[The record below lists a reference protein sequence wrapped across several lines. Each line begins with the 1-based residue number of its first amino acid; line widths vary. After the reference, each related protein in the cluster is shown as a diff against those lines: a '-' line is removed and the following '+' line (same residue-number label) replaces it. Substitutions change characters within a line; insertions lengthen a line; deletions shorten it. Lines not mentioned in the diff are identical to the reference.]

1 MVNKEVAT
9 GQEAVRILVV
19 DDEQDLVWALQ
30 HSLRDDGYEVF
41 IACDGVE
48 ALAMARRHRPDLI
61 ILDIVMP
68 RLDGVSVCRIL
79 RRDPALGA
87 VPIMFLTVR
96 GDIESRVTGLNQGSD
111 DYLVKPFDMLELK
124 AHVRALLRRRQRS
137 PVPGLD
143 QDSTVVLGPLALDL
157 RSRQVHVGEKIMS
170 LTPIEFDL
178 LHYLM
183 SHSGEVFSSQAL
195 IQAVWGYALNTANS
209 SLVRWHIKN
218 LRAKLEADPA
228 HPVLIRTVPR
238 HGYILPRDI

>member
-1 MVNKEVAT
+1 ME
-9 GQEAVRILVV
+9 QEAARILVV
-19 DDEQDLVWALQ
+19 DDEQDLVWALR
-30 HSLRDDGYEVF
+30 HSLCDEGYAVF
-41 IACDGVE
+41 TACDGVE
-48 ALAMARRHRPDLI
+48 ALAMARRHRPDLV

-68 RLDGVSVCRIL
+68 GLDGLSVCRIL

-111 DYLVKPFDMLELK
+111 DCMVKPFDMLELK
-124 AHVRALLRRRQRS
+124 AHIRALLRRSQRS
-137 PVPGLD
+137 QVPGLD
-143 QDSTVVLGPLALDL
+143 QDSTFVLGPLALHL
-157 RSRQVHVGEKIMS
+157 RSRQVRVGEKTVP

-183 SHSGEVFSSQAL
+183 AHSGEVFSSRAL
-195 IQAVWGYALNTANS
+195 IQAVWGYALDSANS

-218 LRAKLEADPA
+218 LRIKLEADPA

-238 HGYILPRDI
+238 HGYILSRDT